1 MWSKREWHL
10 FYLASKRSPK
20 LRPPRPVDR
29 TEGNRLSP
37 TEGYSPKELNDA
49 GMTLM
54 EADSLGLPIDVA
66 RNGACMANVVMLAA
80 YTEANRRRTP

>member
-1 MWSKREWHL
+1 MWSKRDWHL
-10 FYLASKRSPK
+10 FYFASKCTPK

-29 TEGNRLSP
+29 SEGNRLLP
-37 TEGYSPKELNDA
+37 AQGYSPKELNDA

-66 RNGACMANVVMLAA
+66 RNGACQANVVMLAA
-80 YTEANRRRTP
+80 FAEASRRRTL

>member
-1 MWSKREWHL
+1 MWSKRDWHL
-10 FYLASKRSPK
+10 FYFASQRNSR

-29 TEGNRLSP
+29 TEGDRLVP
-37 TEGYSPKELNDA
+37 TEGFSPKELNDA

-54 EADSLGLPIDVA
+54 EADRLGLPIDVG

-80 YTEANRRRTP
+80 FTEASRRRMP